1 MSSVPL
7 VAISTPSR
15 HPANQK
21 GYNSLLHRYN
31 PEYVNPPSW
40 EIIVS
45 VFFSGLGETEEGHP
59 GIPPEVKSIEWHI
72 KQKQGTFEK
81 ILSKNPSSSMFRT
94 KVQIPAPGEYEITLQ
109 VKNNDESVDRVE
121 RNFRLRDFLIV
132 SIGDSFSSGEG
143 NPDVPAVPSSDQKLF
158 CKTTTP
164 TMAITKLKSFLVG
177 YISEMKN
184 ALGVGLSTIASR
196 LPLAGNALS
205 LGITTSFQMAGFIA
219 NFTKQLANVAIDF
232 LHTAEGAITE
242 GVEEVAG
249 FFGIGDG
256 GESDE
261 VAPHPAIWQEPLA
274 HRSYR
279 SGHSLAARQLE
290 RQDAFSADRITF
302 LTFARS
308 GSDIPNGL
316 LGGRTFD
323 PDLLSTEEGISAS
336 DVPILTEIDTWTNKR
351 GQVNEAQETIGDRPI
366 DALIVTIGIND
377 LGFSSVVS
385 KTILKASGQKR
396 KDRIAGV
403 RRRINEDLPAE
414 FDLLK
419 AAIDTKL
426 NPKKV
431 FITEY
436 PVNVFKDIADGKK
449 PCGVLQTTIPV
460 PISPAFPGGLLL
472 VGLDLDKTEAHELGV
487 VGDELNAKIRE
498 KANEFGWIMID
509 GIKDGFEGHGYCSG
523 SSFFVFAEES
533 CRDQGDFDGML
544 HPNKKGHS
552 ITRDCIVNTLQQELI
567 SKEEKGN
574 NWLEPILHIMMR

>member
-7 VAISTPSR
+7 VVISTPSR

-21 GYNSLLHRYN
+21 GYNTLLHGYN
-31 PEYVNPPSW
+31 SDYINPSFW
-40 EIIVS
+40 EITLSI
-45 VFFSGLGETEEGHP
+45 FFPEIGEIEEGQL
-59 GIPPEVKSIEWHI
+59 GIPPEVKSIEWNV

-81 ILSKNPSSSMFRT
+81 TLTKKASTSMFHT
-94 KVQIPAPGEYEITLQ
+94 KVQVPAQGEYEITLQ
-109 VKNNDESVDRVE
+109 VKNKDESLHRVV
-121 RNFRLRDFLIV
+121 RNFRLRDLLIV
-132 SIGDSFSSGEG
+132 SIGDSFASGEG
-143 NPDVPAVPSSDQKLF
+143 NPDVPAVPSEDQKLF

-164 TMAITKLKSFLVG
+164 TLAFQKLKSFVG
-177 YISEMKN
+177 QYVPTLKDIGIPINE
-184 ALGVGLSTIASR
+184 IAGR

-205 LGITTSFQMAGFIA
+205 LGVSNAIQAAVFMKSATM
-219 NFTKQLANVAIDF
+219 QLAHVAIDF
-232 LHTAEGAITE
+232 ARTAEGVIVE
-242 GVEEVAG
+242 GIEEVAG
-249 FFGIGDG
+249 IFGLGDG
-256 GESDE
+256 GEDID
-261 VAPHPAIWQEPLA
+261 PHPAIWQEPLA

-279 SGHSLAARQLE
+279 SGHSLAAGQIE
-290 RQDAFSADRITF
+290 NQNAFGADRVTF

-308 GSDIPNGL
+308 GSDITDGL
-316 LGGRTFD
+316 LGGRIID
-323 PDLLSTEEGISAS
+323 PELLSNVDGIAES
-336 DVPILTEIDTWTNKR
+336 ILSEIDTWADKK
-351 GQVNEAQETIGDRPI
+351 GQVNEAQNAVANRPI
-366 DALIVTIGIND
+366 DALMVTIGINT
-377 LGFSSVVS
+377 LGFSTLVRR
-385 KTILKASGQKR
+385 TILKASGQKR
-396 KDRIAGV
+396 KERIAGI
-403 RRRINEDLPAE
+403 RRKINEDLPAE
-414 FDLLK
+414 FDQLK
-419 AAIDTKL
+419 VAIDTKL

-460 PISPAFPGGLLL
+460 PISPALPGGLLL

-523 SSFFVFAEES
+523 NSFFVSAEES

-552 ITRDCIVNTLQQELI
+552 ITRDCIVKTLQQELI
-567 SKEEKGN
+567 SKEEKGD